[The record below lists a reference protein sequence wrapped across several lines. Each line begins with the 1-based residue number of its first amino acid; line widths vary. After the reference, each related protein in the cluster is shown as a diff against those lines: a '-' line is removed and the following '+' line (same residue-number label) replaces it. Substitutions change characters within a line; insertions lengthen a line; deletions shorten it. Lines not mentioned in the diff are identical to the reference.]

1 MAIPGL
7 HGLGFIDLVKKSV
20 LDFVDDDLIT
30 HASALAFQVLF
41 SLFPFVIFL
50 VALLTFLD
58 LSYFFAWL
66 RAELS
71 VFLPQ
76 PSMDTLNQ
84 VLDEL
89 QQPREGLLSLGA
101 GIALWTASAAVR
113 SIMHAMN
120 IAYDVREERPLWKR
134 FPVSILYTI
143 GFAAL
148 LIAASTLLLVGPQAM
163 QWLAN
168 RTGLEQTFVTIWA
181 WLRWPVAFL
190 MLNLTVALIY
200 YLMPNFKQKFKFVT
214 PGSILSTLIWV
225 LSSWGFNLY
234 VTNFADYSVMYGGIG
249 AIIVL
254 LMYFFIS
261 SAILLFGAEVN
272 AVIEEHAGEIT
283 RPHKR
288 SSPAHVP
295 SADEDQPGA

>member
-20 LDFVDDDLIT
+20 QDFVDDDLIT

-120 IAYDVREERPLWKR
+120 IAYDVPEERPIWKR

-163 QWLAN
+163 QWLADI
-168 RTGLEQTFVTIWA
+168 TGLEQAFVTVWA

-214 PGSILSTLIWV
+214 PGSILSTVIWV

-261 SAILLFGAEVN
+261 CAILLFGAEVN

-295 SADEDQPGA
+295 SDDDDQPGA